1 MRTVLFTL
9 LVVLIVFV
17 TRHVYSEEVIKVTM
31 LNSFELNFIRPVNK
45 ITTGIVRTHFL
56 LLPDSGDKLL
66 LPDSEDALLKI
77 HYSQ

>member
-1 MRTVLFTL
+1 MRTILFTL
-9 LVVLIVFV
+9 LIVLIVFV
-17 TRHVYSEEVIKVTM
+17 TRHVYSEEAIKVVM
-31 LNSFELNFIRPVNK
+31 LNSFELNFIRPVK